1 MLLTI
6 YDRYGQKKAQVNADD
21 NSTQTKEIQADN
33 VLSLSFTLYEF
44 VTLDVNDYVDFE
56 GERYWLMERYHPTEK
71 SSVEWAYDLKLY
83 GVESLIKRFLVL
95 KTVDNENEPVFTLT
109 APPREHL
116 ALIVQAINDGM
127 GGITDYKVGAV
138 TGTENVVMD
147 YEGTYC
153 DEALKQLAEKV
164 GSEWWME
171 GQTLNLSRC
180 EQGAEITLGYGKGL
194 IGGIEKDTADN
205 AKFYTRLFP
214 IGSKR
219 NINRDEYG
227 YSRLQLPSK
236 ERYVDVNTD
245 KYGII
250 HHYEA
255 NAFADIYPRR
265 IGTVSS
271 VRSTTR
277 KDKEGNEYKIYYF
290 KDNTLNFNPND
301 YEIGGLVKR
310 VSFQEGSELAGLGN
324 EEDGAYFF
332 EVNYNKDTK
341 EFEIITIWPYDDDI
355 QLPNDTLT
363 PKIGD
368 KYILWNISMPYEYY
382 ALAEEE
388 FLAAVEEYNAEHGRD
403 VSRYKGSTDHV
414 YVEENAVDLYLGRRV
429 RLESKEYFPET
440 GYRSSR
446 ITKITRKVN
455 LPEQMDIEMS
465 DALSTGTMA
474 KIGSEITDVRNYAKS
489 IAGSISLPDII
500 RSWDNTLPTDNNLFS
515 ARRSKQEFLHKNE
528 PDRARKKIIFDE
540 GIDLGDYDGENG
552 GRLDGKGNADLLAL
566 VVREMLRSAKFVDGF
581 TGEGY
586 GLWIDETGLANLTLD
601 KLTVRQVMTVF
612 ELLIQKV
619 RSVGGQIVVSA
630 ANGKVKSA
638 ELTDGY
644 YKIVFEQENTFKAG
658 DLMRCATYSGVNS
671 KGYWVEIASVEGDGV
686 LVSEDEFEGVVP
698 AEGDEC
704 VLFGSAKE
712 KNRQNLISIA
722 ATEDGQP
729 RIDVLDGISSK
740 SLAGCTRARLGN
752 LDGIKDDHFPLDHQ
766 PHGDGLYGDNV
777 FLRGTFLLSTG
788 EDVKTRFE
796 VLEGVIRTS
805 VEGLRQDFT
814 EDKGFLNNVTFFD
827 GMDKWSTEDE
837 AVFFLVGNKWVWAN
851 NNVLT
856 KKGNSASVTTDGG
869 RTVVHIKNRYIK
881 QSNGNLRSKPTFEPN
896 ANGELE
902 AMPVYLSFFYRTA
915 KEGTLKVA
923 FENIDKTGFANFNSF
938 DVEEVLPVSDG
949 YKQYTCSGLWNGTG
963 DFKLSFTGDIYL
975 YMLVLSTDKVES
987 LTYKYRTLFEQS
999 EKLVN
1004 IAAQNFD
1011 KDGKVLKESGLMV
1024 RSDGA
1029 GIYTQDA
1036 DGNLALIGTMVE
1048 VDTATGEKKSVIKL
1062 TSDNILLEGLIT
1074 ANGNFKV
1081 LLDGSIEAVNG
1092 KFTGEVN
1099 AESGRIGGFLIKDGS
1114 VVANGSV
1121 MDLGTE
1127 DLKVKFQAVSNQGKT
1142 VKMNGGIYEYAEV
1155 SYNIKYNENRRVT
1168 IPYASSGDFKN
1179 FHVVDV
1185 MDISYFNKFQS
1196 TNIGRYGYQYAMLGN
1211 GHLCLD
1217 GIIEGHCLDSI
1228 TPFKANNQVYQLH
1241 LPKFCNRINVSTAYD
1256 NSIIILPDLT
1266 TMKTLIGC
1274 GFVREGGSVM
1284 FSFKLTLIN
1293 AGSKKI
1299 YVAGNN
1305 TLNVDGSLPFSNT
1318 VYPTLYNGSGEHSS
1332 SGTGVYISPRIVRD
1346 FMLVYDGSNYC
1357 AYEMID

>member
-6 YDRYGQKKAQVNADD
+6 YDRYGQKRTEVCADD
-21 NSTQTKEIQADN
+21 SSTQAKEIQADN
-33 VLSLSFTLYEF
+33 VLSLSFTLYEY
-44 VTLDVNDYVDFE
+44 VALDVNDYVDFM
-56 GERYWLMERYHPTEK
+56 GERYWLMEKYHPTQK

-83 GVESLIKRFLVL
+83 GIESLIKRFLVL
-95 KTVDNENEPVFTLT
+95 KTVDGEDDPVFTLT
-109 APPREHL
+109 APPREHM

-164 GSEWWME
+164 GAEWWME

-180 EQGAEITLGYGKGL
+180 EHGAEITLGYNKGL
-194 IGGIEKDTADN
+194 VGGIEKDMADN

-214 IGSKR
+214 IGSNR
-219 NINRDEYG
+219 NIDREAYG

-245 KYGII
+245 RYGII

-255 NAFADIYPRR
+255 DAFANIYPRR

-271 VRSTTR
+271 WRSETR
-277 KDKEGNEYKIYYF
+277 KDSDGNSYKIYYF
-290 KDNTLNFNPND
+290 KDSTLNFNPND

-324 EEDGAYFF
+324 EEDGTYFF
-332 EVNYNKDTK
+332 EVNYSEDTK
-341 EFEIITIWPYDDDI
+341 EFEIITIWPYDDDM
-355 QLPNDTLT
+355 QLPNDTLH
-363 PKIGD
+363 PGGS
-368 KYILWNISMPYEYY
+368 YILWNISMPREYY

-388 FLAAVEEYNAEHGRD
+388 FLAAVEAYNAEHGRD
-403 VSRYKGSTDHV
+403 VARYKGSTDHV

-455 LPEQMDIEMS
+455 LPGQMDVEMS
-465 DALSTGTMA
+465 DALSTGAMA

-500 RSWDNTLPTDNNLFS
+500 RSWDNTQPTDNNLFS

-540 GIDLGDYDGENG
+540 GIELGDYDGERG
-552 GRLDGKGNADLLAL
+552 GRLDGKGNADLLTL
-566 VVREMLRSAKFVDGF
+566 VVREMLRSAQFVDGF

-586 GLWIDETGLANLTLD
+586 GLWIDESGLANLTLD

-619 RSVGGQIVVSA
+619 RSVGGQFIVSA

-638 ELTDGY
+638 ELTDGF
-644 YKIVFEQENTFKAG
+644 YKITFEQENTFKAG
-658 DLMRCATYSGVNS
+658 DLMRCATYSGSN
-671 KGYWVEIASVEGDGV
+671 KKAYWVEVASVEGDSI
-686 LVSEDEFEGVVP
+686 LVAEAEFDGVVP
-698 AEGDEC
+698 EEGDEC
-704 VLFGSAKE
+704 VLFGSRTDA
-712 KNRQNLISIA
+712 NRRNLISIA

-752 LDGIKDDHFPLDHQ
+752 LDGIRDDHFPLDHQ

-827 GMDKWSTEDE
+827 GMDKWTTENE
-837 AVFFLVGNKWVWAN
+837 AVFFLVGNKWIWAN
-851 NNVLT
+851 DNVLT
-856 KKGNSASVTTDGG
+856 KKGNSASVTTDDG
-869 RTVVHIKNRYIK
+869 RTVVHIKNKYIK
-881 QSNGNLRSKPTFEPN
+881 QSNANLRSKPTFSVN
-896 ANGELE
+896 ADGELE

-923 FENIDKTGFANFNSF
+923 FENVDKTGFANFNSF
-938 DVEEVLPVSDG
+938 EVEEVLPVSDG

-963 DFKLSFTGDIYL
+963 DFKLSFTGEIYL

-999 EKLVN
+999 ERMVK
-1004 IAAQNFD
+1004 ICAAVFD
-1011 KDGKVLKESGLMV
+1011 KDEKALQETGLFV
-1024 RSDGA
+1024 KPEGVGLYA
-1029 GIYTQDA
+1029 QDA
-1036 DGNLALIGTMVE
+1036 EGNLALIGASVE
-1048 VDTATGEKKSVIKL
+1048 VELETGERKSVIKL
-1062 TSDNILLEGLIT
+1062 TADNIQLEGLVT
-1074 ANGNFKV
+1074 ANENFKI
-1081 LLDGSIEAVNG
+1081 LEDGSIVAVNG
-1092 KFTGEVN
+1092 KFEGEVK
-1099 AESGRIGGFLIKDGS
+1099 ATSGSFGVMTFSGEIYDSSTGRIRFGVPDTSYTVISTSETELGRN
-1114 VVANGSV
+1114 ANIYVYNNIGNYGIFSSAPIALWAIGDV
-1121 MDLGTE
+1121 QVD
-1127 DLKVKFQAVSNQGKT
+1127 
-1142 VKMNGGIYEYAEV
+1142 GGITASRAISCCGFEMHHNNGKKIEPIEV
-1155 SYNIKYNENRRVT
+1155 SLLHREQRGNAKEGYWYEDVYT
-1168 IPYASSGDFKN
+1168 GY
-1179 FHVVDV
+1179 VVL
-1185 MDISYFNKFQS
+1185 
-1196 TNIGRYGYQYAMLGN
+1196 GY
-1211 GHLCLD
+1211 
-1217 GIIEGHCLDSI
+1217 
-1228 TPFKANNQVYQLH
+1228 
-1241 LPKFCNRINVSTAYD
+1241 
-1256 NSIIILPDLT
+1256 
-1266 TMKTLIGC
+1266 
-1274 GFVREGGSVM
+1274 
-1284 FSFKLTLIN
+1284 
-1293 AGSKKI
+1293 KK
-1299 YVAGNN
+1299 
-1305 TLNVDGSLPFSNT
+1305 S
-1318 VYPTLYNGSGEHSS
+1318 
-1332 SGTGVYISPRIVRD
+1332 
-1346 FMLVYDGSNYC
+1346 
-1357 AYEMID
+1357 

>member
-33 VLSLSFTLYEF
+33 VLSLSFMLYEF
-44 VTLDVNDYVDFE
+44 VTLDVNDYVDFK

-214 IGSKR
+214 IGSNR

-552 GRLDGKGNADLLAL
+552 GRLDGKGNADLLTL

-686 LVSEDEFEGVVP
+686 LVPEGEFEEVVP

-704 VLFGSAKE
+704 VLFGSTRE

-827 GMDKWSTEDE
+827 GMDKWSTENE

-856 KKGNSASVTTDGG
+856 KKGNSASVTTDDG
-869 RTVVHIKNRYIK
+869 RTVVHIKNKYIK
-881 QSNGNLRSKPTFEPN
+881 QNNGNLRSKPSFEAN
-896 ANGELE
+896 ADGKLE

-923 FENIDKTGFANFNSF
+923 FENVDKTGFANFNSF

-999 EKLVN
+999 EKLVK
-1004 IAAQNFD
+1004 IAAENFD
-1011 KDGKVLKESGLMV
+1011 KDGKVLEASSIITTAKFNELVSARFNEDGSLKNTAGIITTIDLESMKADGTIISSQAVQGLIEALSDDVVHIESFSSMFATAVDENKNIVKQADISAFVKKGKDGGLESGIVV
-1024 RSDGA
+1024 R
-1029 GIYTQDA
+1029 A
-1036 DGNLALIGTMVE
+1036 DQIE
-1048 VDTATGEKKSVIKL
+1048 
-1062 TSDNILLEGLIT
+1062 LEGLVT
-1074 ANGNFKV
+1074 ANENFKI
-1081 LLDGSIEAVNG
+1081 LKDGSIEAVNG
-1092 KFTGEVN
+1092 KFGGRIEGATGVFSGFVYPSITYINKGNFLSYIEDDTTYGYRLDIEKSGSFVVLDGDLAN
-1099 AESGRIGGFLIKDGS
+1099 VGLILYLPSIYPNTTSGDDNLYLIRRYIGCTFCLYNRSNTTFGLSGRCKESEADAALSYAIKSNDF
-1114 VVANGSV
+1114 VVA
-1121 MDLGTE
+1121 TC
-1127 DLKVKFQAVSNQGKT
+1127 KCT
-1142 VKMNGGIYEYAEV
+1142 V
-1155 SYNIKYNENRRVT
+1155 T
-1168 IPYASSGDFKN
+1168 
-1179 FHVVDV
+1179 
-1185 MDISYFNKFQS
+1185 
-1196 TNIGRYGYQYAMLGN
+1196 
-1211 GHLCLD
+1211 D
-1217 GIIEGHCLDSI
+1217 GIEDIYWE
-1228 TPFKANNQVYQLH
+1228 V
-1241 LPKFCNRINVSTAYD
+1241 RIG
-1256 NSIIILPDLT
+1256 P
-1266 TMKTLIGC
+1266 MK
-1274 GFVREGGSVM
+1274 
-1284 FSFKLTLIN
+1284 
-1293 AGSKKI
+1293 
-1299 YVAGNN
+1299 
-1305 TLNVDGSLPFSNT
+1305 
-1318 VYPTLYNGSGEHSS
+1318 
-1332 SGTGVYISPRIVRD
+1332 
-1346 FMLVYDGSNYC
+1346 
-1357 AYEMID
+1357 

>member
-6 YDRYGQKKAQVNADD
+6 YDRYGQNRTKVNADE
-21 NSTQTKEIQADN
+21 NSTQAKEIQADN
-33 VLSLSFTLYEF
+33 VLSISFTLYEF
-44 VTLDVNDYVDFE
+44 VALDVNDYVDFN
-56 GERYWLMERYHPTEK
+56 GERYWLVEKYLPTQK
-71 SSVEWAYDLKLY
+71 SSVEWVYDLKLY
-83 GVESLIKRFLVL
+83 GIESLIKRFLVL
-95 KTVDNENEPVFTLT
+95 KTVDGEDEPVFTLT

-164 GSEWWME
+164 GTEWWME

-180 EQGAEITLGYGKGL
+180 EYGAEITLGYNKGL
-194 IGGIEKDTADN
+194 VGGIEKDMADN

-214 IGSKR
+214 IGSNK
-219 NINRDEYG
+219 NIDREVYG
-227 YSRLQLPSK
+227 HSRLQLPSR

-255 NAFADIYPRR
+255 DAFADIYPRR
-265 IGTVSS
+265 VGTVSS
-271 VRSTTR
+271 WRSETR
-277 KDKEGNEYKIYYF
+277 TDKDGKSYKIYYF
-290 KDNTLNFNPND
+290 KDSTLNFNPND

-324 EEDGAYFF
+324 EEDGTYFF

-341 EFEIITIWPYDDDI
+341 EFEIITIWPYDDDM
-355 QLPNDTLT
+355 QLPNDTLH
-363 PKIGD
+363 PGGE
-368 KYILWNISMPYEYY
+368 YILWNISMPYEYY

-388 FLAAVEEYNAEHGRD
+388 FLAAVEAYNVEHGRD
-403 VSRYKGSTDHV
+403 VARYKGSTDHV

-455 LPEQMDIEMS
+455 HPEQMDIEMS
-465 DALSTGTMA
+465 DALSTGAMA

-489 IAGSISLPDII
+489 IAGSLSLPDII

-515 ARRSKQEFLHKNE
+515 ARRSKQEFLNKNE

-540 GIDLGDYDGENG
+540 GIDLGDYDGEHG
-552 GRLDGKGNADLLAL
+552 GRLDGRGNADLLTL
-566 VVREMLRSAKFVDGF
+566 VVREMLRSAQFVDGF

-586 GLWIDETGLANLTLD
+586 GLWIDEDGLANLTLD

-644 YKIVFEQENTFKAG
+644 YKITFEQENTFKAG
-658 DLMRCATYSGVNS
+658 DLMRCATYSGGNS
-671 KGYWVEIASVEGDGV
+671 KGYWVEIASVEGGSV
-686 LVSEDEFEGVVP
+686 LVAEAEFEGVVP

-704 VLFGSAKE
+704 VLFGSKTE
-712 KNRQNLISIA
+712 TNRQNLISIA

-827 GMDKWSTEDE
+827 GMDKWTTENE
-837 AVFFLVGNKWVWAN
+837 AVFFLVGNKWIWAN

-856 KKGNSASVTTDGG
+856 KKGNSASVTTDDG

-881 QSNGNLRSKPTFEPN
+881 QNNANLRSKPSFVAN
-896 ANGELE
+896 ADGELE

-923 FENIDKTGFANFNSF
+923 FENVDKTGFANFNSF
-938 DVEEVLPVSDG
+938 EVEEVLPVSDG

-1011 KDGKVLKESGLMV
+1011 KDGKVLRESGLMV
-1024 RSDGA
+1024 KSDGA

-1048 VDTATGEKKSVIKL
+1048 VDTETGEKRSVIKL
-1062 TSDNILLEGLIT
+1062 TSDNIQLEGIVT
-1074 ANGNFKV
+1074 ANGYFKILTDGSVETMAGTIGGWRIESNCIKKNNV
-1081 LLDGSIEAVNG
+1081 LLDSDGSISNG
-1092 KFTGEVN
+1092 DLWKLGN
-1099 AESGRIGGFLIKDGS
+1099 DGAGFLAKKNITWDSKGNITMQEGTFKGAIHATKGFSLKTEIIWNDNS
-1114 VVANGSV
+1114 VISENTVFAIMNGSFANV
-1121 MDLGTE
+1121 YMPSI
-1127 DLKVKFQAVSNQGKT
+1127 SNDGQQL
-1142 VKMNGGIYEYAEV
+1142 
-1155 SYNIKYNENRRVT
+1155 T
-1168 IPYASSGDFKN
+1168 IANTSSGNLTVHAAYGDSFLYKKGSYVRHDTITIYPWCAKT
-1179 FHVVDV
+1179 F
-1185 MDISYFNKFQS
+1185 ISNGNDWNPIS
-1196 TNIGRYGYQYAMLGN
+1196 SESLSYA
-1211 GHLCLD
+1211 
-1217 GIIEGHCLDSI
+1217 
-1228 TPFKANNQVYQLH
+1228 
-1241 LPKFCNRINVSTAYD
+1241 
-1256 NSIIILPDLT
+1256 
-1266 TMKTLIGC
+1266 
-1274 GFVREGGSVM
+1274 
-1284 FSFKLTLIN
+1284 
-1293 AGSKKI
+1293 
-1299 YVAGNN
+1299 
-1305 TLNVDGSLPFSNT
+1305 
-1318 VYPTLYNGSGEHSS
+1318 
-1332 SGTGVYISPRIVRD
+1332 
-1346 FMLVYDGSNYC
+1346 
-1357 AYEMID
+1357 

>member
-6 YDRYGQKKAQVNADD
+6 YDRYGQKRTQTAVDD
-21 NSTQTKEIQADN
+21 NSTQAKEIQADN
-33 VLSLSFTLYEF
+33 VLALSFTLYEY
-44 VTLDVNDYVDFE
+44 VALDVNDYVDFM
-56 GERYWLMERYHPTEK
+56 GERYWLMEKYHPTEK
-71 SSVEWAYDLKLY
+71 SSVEWVYDLKLY
-83 GVESLIKRFLVL
+83 GIESLVKRFLVL
-95 KTVDNENEPVFTLT
+95 KTVDGEDEPVFTLT

-164 GSEWWME
+164 GAEWWME

-180 EQGAEITLGYGKGL
+180 EYGAEITLGYNKGL
-194 IGGIEKDTADN
+194 VGGIEKDMADN

-214 IGSKR
+214 IGSNK
-219 NINRDEYG
+219 NIDREVYG
-227 YSRLQLPSK
+227 HSRLQLPSR
-236 ERYVDVNTD
+236 ERYVDLNTD

-271 VRSTTR
+271 VRSVTR
-277 KDKEGNEYKIYYF
+277 KDKDGNYYTIFYF
-290 KDNTLNFNPND
+290 KDSTLNFNPND
-301 YEIGGLVKR
+301 YEIAQKVKR

-324 EEDGAYFF
+324 EEDGTYFF
-332 EVNYNKDTK
+332 EVNYDSKTK
-341 EFEIITIWPYDDDI
+341 EFELITIWPYDNDM
-355 QLPNDTLT
+355 QLPNETLA
-363 PKIGD
+363 PKPGD

-388 FLAAVEEYNAEHGRD
+388 FLTAVEAYNAEHGRD
-403 VSRYKGSTDHV
+403 VARYKGATDHV
-414 YVEENAVDLYLGRRV
+414 YVEENAVDIYLGRRV

-455 LPEQMDIEMS
+455 LPEQMDIEIS

-474 KIGSEITDVRNYAKS
+474 KIGGEITDVRNYAKS
-489 IAGSISLPDII
+489 IAGSISIPDII

-515 ARRSKQEFLHKNE
+515 ARRSKQEFLHKDE

-540 GIDLGDYDGENG
+540 GIDLGDYDGEHG
-552 GRLDGKGNADLLAL
+552 GRLDGKGNADLLTL
-566 VVREMLRSAKFVDGF
+566 VVREMLRSAQFVDGL

-586 GLWIDETGLANLTLD
+586 GLWIDEDGLANLTLD

-638 ELTDGY
+638 ELTDGF
-644 YKIVFEQENTFKAG
+644 YKITFEQENTFKAG
-658 DLMRCATYSGVNS
+658 DLMRCATYSGGNS
-671 KGYWVEIASVEGDGV
+671 KGYWVEIASVEGDSV
-686 LVSEDEFEGVVP
+686 LVAEVEFEEVIP

-704 VLFGSAKE
+704 VLFGSKTDT
-712 KNRQNLISIA
+712 NRQNLISIA

-796 VLEGVIRTS
+796 VMEGTIRTA
-805 VEGLRQDFT
+805 VEGLRRDFT

-827 GMDKWSTEDE
+827 GMDKWTTENE
-837 AVFFLVGNKWVWAN
+837 AVFFLVGNKWIWAN

-856 KKGNSASVTTDGG
+856 KKGNSASVTTDDG

-881 QSNGNLRSKPTFEPN
+881 QSNANLRSKPTFAAN
-896 ANGELE
+896 AEGELE

-923 FENIDKTGFANFNSF
+923 FENVDKTGFANFNSF
-938 DVEEVLPVSDG
+938 EVEEVLPVSDG

-999 EKLVN
+999 ERMVK
-1004 IAAQNFD
+1004 ICAAVFD
-1011 KDGKVLKESGLMV
+1011 KDEKALKETGLFV
-1024 RSDGA
+1024 KPEGV
-1029 GIYTQDA
+1029 GIYAQDA
-1036 DGNLALIGTMVE
+1036 EGNLALIGASVE
-1048 VDTATGEKKSVIKL
+1048 VDLPTGEKKSVIKL
-1062 TSDNILLEGLIT
+1062 TADNIQLEGLVT
-1074 ANGNFKV
+1074 ANENFKI
-1081 LLDGSIEAVNG
+1081 LEDGSIVAVNG
-1092 KFTGEVN
+1092 KFEGEVK
-1099 AESGRIGGFLIKDGS
+1099 ATAGSFGVMSFAGDIYDSSIGRIRFGHLDTSFTVISTSEEELGRNANIYVYNEVGNYGLVSIAPTALWAIGDVQVDGDITAS
-1114 VVANGSV
+1114 GK
-1121 MDLGTE
+1121 
-1127 DLKVKFQAVSNQGKT
+1127 LKVGGKT
-1142 VKMNGGIYEYAEV
+1142 LTTKN
-1155 SYNIKYNENRRVT
+1155 
-1168 IPYASSGDFKN
+1168 ASLMS
-1179 FHVVDV
+1179 
-1185 MDISYFNKFQS
+1185 
-1196 TNIGRYGYQYAMLGN
+1196 
-1211 GHLCLD
+1211 
-1217 GIIEGHCLDSI
+1217 
-1228 TPFKANNQVYQLH
+1228 
-1241 LPKFCNRINVSTAYD
+1241 YD
-1256 NSIIILPDLT
+1256 N
-1266 TMKTLIGC
+1266 
-1274 GFVREGGSVM
+1274 EGNAIWETITY
-1284 FSFKLTLIN
+1284 LTL
-1293 AGSKKI
+1293 
-1299 YVAGNN
+1299 V
-1305 TLNVDGSLPFSNT
+1305 
-1318 VYPTLYNGSGEHSS
+1318 
-1332 SGTGVYISPRIVRD
+1332 
-1346 FMLVYDGSNYC
+1346 
-1357 AYEMID
+1357 

>member
-6 YDRYGQKKAQVNADD
+6 YDRYGQKRTQTAVDD
-21 NSTQTKEIQADN
+21 NSTQAKEIQADN
-33 VLSLSFTLYEF
+33 VLALSFTLYEY
-44 VTLDVNDYVDFE
+44 VALDVNDYVDFM
-56 GERYWLMERYHPTEK
+56 GERYWLMEKYHPTEK
-71 SSVEWAYDLKLY
+71 SSVEWVYDLKLY
-83 GVESLIKRFLVL
+83 GIESLVKRFLVL
-95 KTVDNENEPVFTLT
+95 KTVDGEDEPVFTLT

-164 GSEWWME
+164 GAEWWME

-180 EQGAEITLGYGKGL
+180 EYGAEITLGYNKGL
-194 IGGIEKDTADN
+194 VGGIEKDMADN

-214 IGSKR
+214 IGSNK
-219 NINRDEYG
+219 NIDREVYG
-227 YSRLQLPSK
+227 HSRLQLPSR
-236 ERYVDVNTD
+236 ERYVDLNTD

-271 VRSTTR
+271 VRSVTR
-277 KDKEGNEYKIYYF
+277 KDKDGHYYTIFYF
-290 KDNTLNFNPND
+290 KDSTLNFNPND
-301 YEIGGLVKR
+301 YEIAQKVKR

-324 EEDGAYFF
+324 EEDGTYFF
-332 EVNYNKDTK
+332 EVNYDSKTE
-341 EFEIITIWPYDDDI
+341 EFELITIWPYDNDM
-355 QLPNDTLT
+355 QLPNETLA
-363 PKIGD
+363 PKPGD

-388 FLAAVEEYNAEHGRD
+388 FLTAVEAYNAEHGRD
-403 VSRYKGSTDHV
+403 AARYKGTTDHV
-414 YVEENAVDLYLGRRV
+414 YVEENAVDIYLGRRV

-455 LPEQMDIEMS
+455 LPEQMDIEIS

-474 KIGSEITDVRNYAKS
+474 KIGGEITDVRNYAKS
-489 IAGSISLPDII
+489 IAGSISIPDII

-515 ARRSKQEFLHKNE
+515 ARRSKQEFLNKNE

-540 GIDLGDYDGENG
+540 GIDLGDYDGEHG
-552 GRLDGKGNADLLAL
+552 GRLDGRGNADLLTL
-566 VVREMLRSAKFVDGF
+566 VVREMLRSAQFVDGF

-586 GLWIDETGLANLTLD
+586 GLWIDEDGLANLTLD

-644 YKIVFEQENTFKAG
+644 YKITFEQENTFKAG
-658 DLMRCATYSGVNS
+658 DLMRCATYSGSN
-671 KGYWVEIASVEGDGV
+671 KKAYWVEVASVEGDGI
-686 LVSEDEFEGVVP
+686 LVSEDEFEGVIP
-698 AEGDEC
+698 EEGDEC
-704 VLFGSAKE
+704 VLFGSATDS
-712 KNRQNLISIA
+712 NRRNLISIA

-729 RIDVLDGISSK
+729 RIDVLDGINSK

-752 LDGIKDDHFPLDHQ
+752 LDGIKDSHFPLDYQ

-827 GMDKWSTEDE
+827 GMDKWTTENE
-837 AVFFLVGNKWVWAN
+837 AVFFLVGNKWIWAN
-851 NNVLT
+851 DNVLT
-856 KKGNSASVTTDGG
+856 KKGNSASVTTDDG

-881 QSNGNLRSKPTFEPN
+881 QSNANLRSKPTFVAN
-896 ANGELE
+896 ADGELE

-923 FENIDKTGFANFNSF
+923 FDNVDKTGFANFNSF
-938 DVEEVLPVSDG
+938 EVEEALPVSDG

-999 EKLVN
+999 ERMVK
-1004 IAAQNFD
+1004 ICAAVFD
-1011 KDGKVLKESGLMV
+1011 KDEKALKETGLFV
-1024 RSDGA
+1024 KPEGV
-1029 GIYTQDA
+1029 GIYAQDA
-1036 DGNLALIGTMVE
+1036 EGNLALIGASVE
-1048 VDTATGEKKSVIKL
+1048 VDLPTGEKKSVIKL
-1062 TSDNILLEGLIT
+1062 TADNIQLEGLVT
-1074 ANGNFKV
+1074 ANENFKI
-1081 LLDGSIEAVNG
+1081 LEDGSIVAVNG
-1092 KFTGEVN
+1092 KFEGEVK
-1099 AESGRIGGFLIKDGS
+1099 ATEGSFGVMSFADDIYDSSIGRIRFGHLDTSFTVISTSEEELGRNANIYVYNEVGNYGLVSIAPTALWAIGDVQVDGDITAS
-1114 VVANGSV
+1114 GK
-1121 MDLGTE
+1121 
-1127 DLKVKFQAVSNQGKT
+1127 LKVGGKT
-1142 VKMNGGIYEYAEV
+1142 LTTKNA
-1155 SYNIKYNENRRVT
+1155 NIM
-1168 IPYASSGDFKN
+1168 S
-1179 FHVVDV
+1179 
-1185 MDISYFNKFQS
+1185 
-1196 TNIGRYGYQYAMLGN
+1196 
-1211 GHLCLD
+1211 
-1217 GIIEGHCLDSI
+1217 
-1228 TPFKANNQVYQLH
+1228 
-1241 LPKFCNRINVSTAYD
+1241 YD
-1256 NSIIILPDLT
+1256 N
-1266 TMKTLIGC
+1266 
-1274 GFVREGGSVM
+1274 EGNAIWETITY
-1284 FSFKLTLIN
+1284 LTL
-1293 AGSKKI
+1293 
-1299 YVAGNN
+1299 V
-1305 TLNVDGSLPFSNT
+1305 
-1318 VYPTLYNGSGEHSS
+1318 
-1332 SGTGVYISPRIVRD
+1332 
-1346 FMLVYDGSNYC
+1346 
-1357 AYEMID
+1357 

>member
-6 YDRYGQKKAQVNADD
+6 YDRYGQKRTQIAADD
-21 NSTQTKEIQADN
+21 NSTQAKEIQADN
-33 VLSLSFTLYEF
+33 VLALSFTLYEY
-44 VTLDVNDYVDFE
+44 VALDVNDYVDFM
-56 GERYWLMERYHPTEK
+56 GERYWLMEKYHPVER
-71 SSVEWAYDLKLY
+71 SSVEWTYDLKLY
-83 GVESLIKRFLVL
+83 GIESLIKRFLVL
-95 KTVDNENEPVFTLT
+95 KTVDGEDEPVFTLT

-138 TGTENVVMD
+138 TGVENVVMD

-164 GSEWWME
+164 GAEWWME

-180 EQGAEITLGYGKGL
+180 EYGAEIALGYNKGL
-194 IGGIEKDTADN
+194 VGGIERDMADN

-214 IGSKR
+214 IGSSK
-219 NINRDEYG
+219 NIDREVYG

-255 NAFADIYPRR
+255 DAFADIYPRR

-271 VRSTTR
+271 WRSETR
-277 KDKEGNEYKIYYF
+277 TDNDGNTYKVYYF

-301 YEIGGLVKR
+301 YEIAQKVKR

-324 EEDGAYFF
+324 EEDGTYFF
-332 EVNYNKDTK
+332 EVNYDSSTK
-341 EFEIITIWPYDDDI
+341 EFEIITIWPYDDDM
-355 QLPNDTLT
+355 QLPNDTLC
-363 PKIGD
+363 PGGS
-368 KYILWNISMPYEYY
+368 YILWNISMPREYY

-388 FLAAVEEYNAEHGRD
+388 FLTAVEVYNAEHGRD
-403 VSRYKGSTDHV
+403 VARYKGSTDHV

-465 DALSTGTMA
+465 DALSTGAMA

-540 GIDLGDYDGENG
+540 GIDLGDYDGAHG
-552 GRLDGKGNADLLAL
+552 GRLDGKGNANLLTL
-566 VVREMLRSAKFVDGF
+566 VVREMLRSAQFVDGF

-586 GLWIDETGLANLTLD
+586 GLWIDESGLANLTLD

-630 ANGKVKSA
+630 ANGKIKSA
-638 ELTDGY
+638 ALTDGY
-644 YKIVFEQENTFKAG
+644 YKITFEQENTFKAG
-658 DLMRCATYSGVNS
+658 DLMRCATYSGGTS
-671 KGYWVEIASVEGDGV
+671 KGYWVEVAAVEGDSI
-686 LVSEDEFEGVVP
+686 LVAEAEFEGVVP
-698 AEGDEC
+698 AAGDEC
-704 VLFGSAKE
+704 VLFGSATE
-712 KNRQNLISIA
+712 ANRQNLISIA

-729 RIDVLDGISSK
+729 RIDVLDGIRSK

-752 LDGIKDDHFPLDHQ
+752 LDGIKDSHFPLDHQ

-827 GMDKWSTEDE
+827 GMDKWTTENE
-837 AVFFLVGNKWVWAN
+837 AVFFLVGNKWIWAN

-856 KKGNSASVTTDGG
+856 KKGNSASVTTDDG

-881 QSNGNLRSKPTFEPN
+881 QNNANLRSKPTFAAN
-896 ANGELE
+896 AEGELE

-923 FENIDKTGFANFNSF
+923 FENVDKTGFANFNSF
-938 DVEEVLPVSDG
+938 EVEEVLPVSDG

-999 EKLVN
+999 ERMVK
-1004 IAAQNFD
+1004 ICAAVFD
-1011 KDGKVLKESGLMV
+1011 KDEKALKETGLFV
-1024 RSDGA
+1024 KPEGA
-1029 GIYTQDA
+1029 GIYAQDA
-1036 DGNLALIGTMVE
+1036 EGNLALIGTSIE
-1048 VDTATGEKKSVIKL
+1048 VDLATGEKKSVIKL
-1062 TSDNILLEGLIT
+1062 TADNIQLEGLVT
-1074 ANGNFKV
+1074 ANENFKI
-1081 LLDGSIEAVNG
+1081 LEDGSIEAVNG
-1092 KFTGEVN
+1092 KFEGEIKATSGSFGVM
-1099 AESGRIGGFLIKDGS
+1099 SFVDDIYDSSIGRIRFGRLDTSYTVISTDESELGRN
-1114 VVANGSV
+1114 AN
-1121 MDLGTE
+1121 
-1127 DLKVKFQAVSNQGKT
+1127 
-1142 VKMNGGIYEYAEV
+1142 IYL
-1155 SYNIKYNENRRVT
+1155 YNEVGN
-1168 IPYASSGDFKN
+1168 
-1179 FHVVDV
+1179 
-1185 MDISYFNKFQS
+1185 
-1196 TNIGRYGYQYAMLGN
+1196 YGL
-1211 GHLCLD
+1211 
-1217 GIIEGHCLDSI
+1217 
-1228 TPFKANNQVYQLH
+1228 
-1241 LPKFCNRINVSTAYD
+1241 VSTAPIALWAIGDVQVDGGVTARSLVLNGKTLGQKTASLMSYD
-1256 NSIIILPDLT
+1256 N
-1266 TMKTLIGC
+1266 
-1274 GFVREGGSVM
+1274 EG
-1284 FSFKLTLIN
+1284 N
-1293 AGSKKI
+1293 AVWETI
-1299 YVAGNN
+1299 TYLA
-1305 TLNVDGSLPFSNT
+1305 
-1318 VYPTLYNGSGEHSS
+1318 
-1332 SGTGVYISPRIVRD
+1332 
-1346 FMLVYDGSNYC
+1346 LV
-1357 AYEMID
+1357 